1 MRLIDDQRLDSLSE
15 AAVASP
21 RRRQNFNYHQDLEEP
36 CQRLLSAMEP
46 DSYVRPHRHLTP
58 LKPEAFLALRGR
70 FAVLEFDDHGQL
82 LEVALIGPQEPAK
95 GADIAAGAWHAVI
108 ALDPG
113 SVFFEAKPGPYHP
126 LSDKDW
132 APWSPAE
139 GSPDAPAFLRQ
150 QRRAVL
156 AFLGLQGE
164 EQG

>member
-1 MRLIDDQRLDSLSE
+1 MRLIDDRRLDSLAE
-15 AAVASP
+15 AAATNT
-21 RRRQNFNYHQDLEEP
+21 RRRLNFNYHQDLEEP

-70 FAVLEFDDHGQL
+70 FAVLEFDDQGQL
-82 LEVALIGPQEPAK
+82 LEVALIGPKEPVK

-108 ALDPG
+108 ALEPG

-132 APWSPAE
+132 APWAPAE
-139 GSPDAPAFLRQ
+139 GSPEAPAYLEQ
-150 QRRAVL
+150 QRQAAL
-156 AFLGLQGE
+156 ARLGLRPEAKG
-164 EQG
+164 